1 MGDGQAVDINY
12 GNNNSGFKADTNPS
26 SSESTEEKNSEE
38 ADFISADTNSED
50 GTTEGENGAIT
61 TTNITG
67 LSYIKGT
74 SYAGGFAG
82 S

>member
-1 MGDGQAVDINY
+1 MNLQI
-12 GNNNSGFKADTNPS
+12 
-26 SSESTEEKNSEE
+26 EKIVKK
-38 ADFISADTNSED
+38 ISVQQTTNSED
-50 GTTEGENGAIT
+50 GTTKGETGAIA

-82 S
+82 RLMPGDVALDRFY